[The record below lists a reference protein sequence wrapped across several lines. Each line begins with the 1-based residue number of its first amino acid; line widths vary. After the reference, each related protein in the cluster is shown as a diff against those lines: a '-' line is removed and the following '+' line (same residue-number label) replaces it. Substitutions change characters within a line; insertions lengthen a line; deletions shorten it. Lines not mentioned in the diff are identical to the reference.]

1 VTLLGRGNSRAAAP
15 WARVRVTNRC
25 DTGWWWRLPLVA
37 ILWLAIAVPILAAG
51 AVAVTL
57 RRWARDL
64 PDVPDLAAWRALAP
78 QTSLVLAADGS
89 HLAEL
94 PFRDGKVIGHRTL
107 APLDR
112 MPVHLVRAVLAAED
126 VRFFT
131 HRGVDYPAIARAALI
146 NYEAGRVVEG
156 ASTITQQVARNLLPK
171 EIGTERSVRRK
182 VREALLARAIE
193 RRWTKHDILETYLD
207 FVFLGE
213 SAYGM
218 TAAARAYFN
227 RDVVHL
233 DLPQAALL
241 AGLIQAPG
249 RLDPFHH
256 PDAARA
262 RRDEVLAR
270 MARAHLIDAAEHARA
285 LAAPIA
291 LARPHPSYGTRVPW
305 FAEQVRGL
313 VAGALPEEFARGGL
327 VIETAALPA
336 LGTELQR
343 DAAAHADRWHAAET
357 ERSPGHRAQ
366 PEAPDQR
373 SEGSAESD
381 VRGGRMKYGLRAETE
396 RSPGHRAQPEAP
408 DQRSEGSAESDV
420 RGGRMKYGLRAQV
433 AALVW
438 DHRTGYIEAIVGGR
452 AWDPDRFDRALQS
465 CRQPGSAWKP
475 LVYGAALAAGAITPG
490 TPLRDAP
497 ISEYDEVTGAH
508 WKPRSGN
515 RFRGVVL
522 AQDAFAASLN
532 APAIDVF
539 DRVGASSVIAL
550 ARRLGISTALSDQRP
565 MALGASCVRPIE
577 LARVYATIAR
587 RGWAIA
593 PHFSIHIRRGDTDLF
608 DAAVPEDPWL
618 PADRRFDRIA
628 ATAGA
633 RSDERLGASGG
644 RVLDEQVAFQLED
657 MMSAVVARGTASA
670 AASLGRPAAGKTGT
684 TNDNTDAWFVG
695 FTGRV
700 LAAVWVG
707 FDDPAHK
714 LGQNGDGAHA
724 ALPLWMQAIRA
735 AEGAR
740 PSMAIPGP
748 PPQGMERVGIDRET
762 GLLAAPGT
770 GGLALWFRSGTAPT
784 EVSGQPGT
792 SSTDFGRSS
801 REF

>member
-1 VTLLGRGNSRAAAP
+1 VTAPGPQRGHGPRLPGAGP
-15 WARVRVTNRC
+15 ARVRVVNRR
-25 DTGWWWRLPLVA
+25 DGGWWWRLPLLA
-37 ILWLAIAVPILAAG
+37 ILWLAIAAPIVAAG

-57 RRWARDL
+57 RRWAEGL
-64 PDVPDLAAWRALAP
+64 PEVPDLAAWRQLAP

-107 APLDR
+107 APLGR
-112 MPVHLVRAVLAAED
+112 MPAPLVRAVLAAED

-131 HRGVDYPAIARAALI
+131 HRGVDYPAIVRAALI
-146 NYEAGRVVEG
+146 NYQAGRVVEG
-156 ASTITQQVARNLLPK
+156 ASTITQQVARNLLPR
-171 EIGTERSVRRK
+171 EIGNERSVRRK

-213 SAYGM
+213 AAYGM
-218 TAAARAYFN
+218 TAAARAYFD
-227 RDVVHL
+227 RDVAAL
-233 DLPQAALL
+233 ALPEAALL

-256 PDAARA
+256 PEAARA

-270 MARAHLIDAAEHARA
+270 MARAHLIDAATLARA
-285 LAAPIA
+285 VAAPIV

-305 FAEQVRGL
+305 YTEQVRGL
-313 VAGALPEEFARGGL
+313 VAGALPAELARGGL
-327 VIETAALPA
+327 SIDTAALPA
-336 LGTELQR
+336 LGTEVQR
-343 DAAAHADRWHAAET
+343 EALAHADRW
-357 ERSPGHRAQ
+357 
-366 PEAPDQR
+366 
-373 SEGSAESD
+373 
-381 VRGGRMKYGLRAETE
+381 RG
-396 RSPGHRAQPEAP
+396 
-408 DQRSEGSAESDV
+408 
-420 RGGRMKYGLRAQV
+420 AQV
-433 AALVW
+433 AAVVW
-438 DHRTGYIEAIVGGR
+438 DHRTGYVEAIVGGR
-452 AWDPDRFDRALQS
+452 AWNPDRFDRMLQS

-475 LVYGAALAAGAITPG
+475 VVYGAALAAGAITPG
-490 TPLRDAP
+490 TALRDAP
-497 ISEYDEVTGAH
+497 IAEYDEVNNTH
-508 WKPRSGN
+508 WRPRSGN

-539 DRVGASSVIAL
+539 DRIGAGPVIAL
-550 ARRLGISTALSDQRP
+550 ARRLGISTALADVRP
-565 MALGASCVRPIE
+565 MALGASCVKPIE
-577 LARVYATIAR
+577 LARVFATIAR

-593 PHFSIHIRRGDTDLF
+593 PHLAIRIRRGDTVLF
-608 DAAVPEDPWL
+608 DATVPEDPWL
-618 PADRRFDRIA
+618 DAARRIDRIA

-633 RSDERLGASGG
+633 APDERVGATGG
-644 RVLDEQVAFQLED
+644 QLLDERVAFQLED

-707 FDDPAHK
+707 FDDPVHK
-714 LGQNGDGAHA
+714 LGGDGDGAHA
-724 ALPLWMQAIRA
+724 ALPLWMRAVRA

-740 PSMAIPGP
+740 PPAAVPGP
-748 PPQGMERVGIDRET
+748 APDGMERASIDRET

-792 SSTDFGRSS
+792 SPTDFGRSS
-801 REF
+801 HEF